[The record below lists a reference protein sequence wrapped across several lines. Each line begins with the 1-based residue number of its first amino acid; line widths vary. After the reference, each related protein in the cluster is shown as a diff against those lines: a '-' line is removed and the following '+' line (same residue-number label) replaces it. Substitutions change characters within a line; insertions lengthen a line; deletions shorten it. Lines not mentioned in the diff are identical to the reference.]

1 MARAGNPALL
11 GWTEVAQPAFGYGW
25 DAFERLRREMDGLL
39 GRAVERAPA
48 HGVHPPVDLYESSDG
63 FVLTAE
69 LPGLTLKDIEL
80 TIEAN
85 RLTLRGERRIAYPD
99 DGKTSLHRRERQTG
113 TFRRTVALPAMVD
126 GEKVEAS
133 YRDGVLIVKL
143 PKADAYRSRRIEVR
157 A

>member
-1 MARAGNPALL
+1 MARVGNPGLL
-11 GWTEVAQPAFGYGW
+11 GWAEVAHPGGW

-39 GRAVERAPA
+39 GRAIQGETPSQ
-48 HGVHPPVDLYESSDG
+48 GVHPAVDLYETSDD

-69 LPGLTLKDIEL
+69 LPGLALKDIEL

-85 RLTLRGERRIAYPD
+85 RLTLRGERKIAYPD
-99 DGKTSLHRRERQTG
+99 DGKTSLHRRERQSG
-113 TFRRTVALPAMVD
+113 RFRRTVALPAMVD
-126 GEKVEAS
+126 AEKVEAS

-143 PKADAYRSRRIEVR
+143 PKAGAYRSRRIEVR